1 MEVGTVKTLEL
12 AVACA
17 PGACRTFIIGNRP
30 SESGYTYRMCSL
42 CGEIYR
48 TDRLAL
54 GLPAQVVVG
63 PPRTTEELAE
73 VYH

>member
-1 MEVGTVKTLEL
+1 MEAVVNCRRGGTCT
-12 AVACA
+12 
-17 PGACRTFIIGNRP
+17 PFIIGNGP
-30 SESGYTYRMCSL
+30 SELGYTYRMCST

-63 PPRTTEELAE
+63 PPRTAEELEE
-73 VYH
+73 VYA